1 MKLLF
6 EIERVSIEE
15 GGAGKMLVWLA
26 NNFADHGHEVI
37 IFTHKK
43 MTGKLFDINP
53 CVRIITKEPNGK
65 LGYPV
70 FDLRNVLKQER
81 PDAIISF
88 MLDSNL
94 YCLSASIGLSI
105 PVIVCERN
113 NPYIN
118 RPLKFKIVERLCRFA
133 DGATFQLESA
143 RDYYSW
149 LRCKTCVIPN
159 PIIPSRYSTSKSFAN
174 RTNVICN
181 SARLNFPQ
189 KRQDVLIKAF
199 AIVLKSHPYMQLHLY
214 GDGKDISTAKN
225 LVRSLALEDNVV
237 FKGLVKDPIQYIVDS
252 KLFVLSSDF
261 EGISNA
267 LAEAL
272 AAGMTCISTD
282 TEPGGSR
289 LLIKEGENG
298 YIVPRGDA
306 ETLAEKIIYCL
317 DHPEVC
323 DELSQK
329 AIENIKLFSEDK
341 IYHKWETFVNEIV
354 NDHKNR

>member
-43 MTGKLFDINP
+43 MTGKLFDIKP
-53 CVRIITKEPNGK
+53 CVKIIAKEPNGK

-70 FDLRNVLKQER
+70 LDLRKVLKEER
-81 PDAIISF
+81 PEAIISF

-94 YCLSASIGLSI
+94 YCLVASIGMPI
-105 PVIVCERN
+105 PVIVCERS

-118 RPLKFKIVERLCRFA
+118 RSLKFKFAERLCRFA
-133 DGATFQLESA
+133 NGATFQLESA

-159 PIIPSRYSTSKSFAN
+159 PIIPSKYRILESFAN

-189 KRQDVLIKAF
+189 KRQDVLINAF

-214 GDGKDISTAKN
+214 GDGKDVSAAKD
-225 LVRSLALEDNVV
+225 LVRSLAIDNNVV

-289 LLIKEGENG
+289 LLINDGENG
-298 YIVPRGDA
+298 YLVPRGDA
-306 ETLAEKIIYCL
+306 ETLAERIIYCL

-323 DELSQK
+323 DQLSQK
-329 AIENIKLFSEDK
+329 AIENTSLFSEDK
-341 IYHKWETFVNEIV
+341 IYNKWEAFVNEIV
-354 NDHKNR
+354 NDYKKR